1 MIESPLYF
9 LQNVL
14 EIYFA
19 MYFFLYKKTARL
31 TVDCFSSSDISL
43 NLLSCKHIYRVFI
56 CAHVKTL
63 KATVIARSLIL
74 YEYFCVISV
83 HLAKCCRSRSNGSV
97 LFPWIRICSRIRA
110 GSELG
115 LTVSYFFLV
124 SQNMKLY

>member
-1 MIESPLYF
+1 MIERPLYF

-19 MYFFLYKKTARL
+19 MYFFNKKTARL

-83 HLAKCCRSRSNGSV
+83 HLAKCCGSRSNGSV